1 MILCDFMHLDA
12 VFRKIWTLASDSK
25 SLWVTPWSRVF
36 SATTTGF
43 CPKLVM
49 SFKTINFIEVGRHS
63 PKRWHLFQSLAIA
76 HIDLRV
82 VFFVLFLKQQSQLN
96 FQGRMALG
104 GLLRLPFFQMVCYP
118 GRGRRNRPNQILG
131 VPVCAPRISRGR
143 GTRSASSAMEYL

>member
-1 MILCDFMHLDA
+1 MISCILMVCLGRFDVGKWLEVSPGHALVLGF
-12 VFRKIWTLASDSK
+12 VRSWWWAS
-25 SLWVTPWSRVF
+25 
-36 SATTTGF
+36 
-43 CPKLVM
+43 
-49 SFKTINFIEVGRHS
+49 KTINFIEVGRHS

-82 VFFVLFLKQQSQLN
+82 VFFLFCFWNNNFQLN

-118 GRGRRNRPNQILG
+118 GRGRRNHPNQMLG
-131 VPVCAPRISRGR
+131 VLVCAPRISRGR